1 MADIIINVKTE
12 GGEKSLKTINDLKN
26 SIKSLEEQSADLT
39 LGSEAFENSKKQIDD
54 LKKKLG
60 ELSKSQQQLDDELNQ
75 QAEQNAQKRAERMEK
90 VGNNLQKFAAGLT
103 DAFAGA
109 FIALGANEKDA
120 EEFNKTLQQGVGI
133 AIGVKGGI
141 EALVAAVELAGPAFE
156 AFNAIMAANPIGV
169 TIAAIAALAAGIYLL
184 IKALNAEETESE
196 KLTKQLEEQKLA
208 AERLKTVN
216 ANETAILEAKIG
228 LMKAQG
234 KSNAE
239 ILKAETEL
247 YEIKKKGLQQ
257 DLVQLELS
265 ANITKAKLQESLAE
279 QSLTES
285 YYRKAA
291 AVAKNLGQDKE
302 ARLLEM
308 MANKVR
314 LDDSKEITDQL
325 SKDLTAVSELK
336 NKLAVLDIQQQT
348 KVAEFNA
355 KSVEGA
361 KKKSED
367 LKKLRDQQLKD
378 EADDLQK
385 QLDELNKYNAE
396 QKALLGAQRESELD
410 DTDNFYARK
419 HAKAIKAA
427 ETALIGDEDNLKKK
441 RRLLDEQRQEEI
453 RIATQKGEDVAAIN
467 KKYAKADEDLV
478 EESFK
483 KKVAK
488 VNKYTQAVGSAL
500 NSVVG
505 AFQAYQDLQ
514 RQNEE
519 QDTKE
524 RQEALDTQ
532 LTALNATRDAELEKE
547 GLTAEQ
553 KKAINYKYA
562 MQEYELKLLEY
573 NRNTEVKKKAFE
585 QDKKLKIAQTVISTI
600 TGAVAA
606 LNGMIQTIPGPVG
619 IALGAV
625 SAAAIVATG
634 ALQVAAI
641 SKQKFDAGSPPQA
654 PTLAPPSTSGAGGDN
669 QPGPQAGPDLYR
681 IGGDT
686 NTGGGQGQRKGGGNE
701 PIKAYVV
708 SQEVTTSQNMN
719 NVIERRSSF

>member
-156 AFNAIMAANPIGV
+156 AFNAIMAANPIGA
-169 TIAAIAALAAGIYLL
+169 TIVVIAALAAGIYLL
-184 IKALNAEETESE
+184 IKALNTEETESK
-196 KLTKQLEEQKLA
+196 KLTKQLEVQKLA

-216 ANETAILEAKIG
+216 TNETAILEAKIG

-325 SKDLTAVSELK
+325 SKNLTAVSELK

-378 EADDLQK
+378 EADALQK

-396 QKALLGAQRESELD
+396 QKALLEAQRESELD
-410 DTDNFYARK
+410 SDDKFYADK
-419 HAKAIKAA
+419 HAKAIKEAQN
-427 ETALIGDEDNLKKK
+427 ALIGDEDNLSKK
-441 RRLLDEQRQEEI
+441 RKLLDEQRQEEI
-453 RIATQKGEDVAAIN
+453 RIALQTGQDISAIN
-467 KKYAKADEDLV
+467 KKYAIADEQLV
-478 EESFK
+478 EEAFK

-488 VNKYTQAVGSAL
+488 VNQYTQAVGSAL
-500 NSVVG
+500 NSVIG

-524 RQEALDTQ
+524 RQEALDIQ
-532 LTALNATRDAELEKE
+532 LEALNATRDAELEKE

-553 KKAINYKYA
+553 KKAINYKFA
-562 MQEYELKLLEY
+562 MQEYELKLAEY
-573 NRNTEVKKKAFE
+573 NKNTEIKKKAFE
-585 QDKKLKIAQTVISTI
+585 QDKKLQIATTVINTI
-600 TGAVAA
+600 TAAMGAFAS
-606 LNGMIQTIPGPVG
+606 LSSIPYVG
-619 IALGAV
+619 YVLGGLA
-625 SAAAIVATG
+625 AAAIAATG
-634 ALQVAAI
+634 AIQVAAI
-641 SKQKFDAGSPPQA
+641 SKQKFDAGSPPPA
-654 PTLAPPSTSGAGGDN
+654 PTLTPPSASSGGGDN
-669 QPGPQAGPDLYR
+669 APGPQAGPDLYR

>member
-1 MADIIINVKTE
+1 M
-12 GGEKSLKTINDLKN
+12 
-26 SIKSLEEQSADLT
+26 
-39 LGSEAFENSKKQIDD
+39 
-54 LKKKLG
+54 
-60 ELSKSQQQLDDELNQ
+60 
-75 QAEQNAQKRAERMEK
+75 
-90 VGNNLQKFAAGLT
+90 
-103 DAFAGA
+103 
-109 FIALGANEKDA
+109 
-120 EEFNKTLQQGVGI
+120 
-133 AIGVKGGI
+133 
-141 EALVAAVELAGPAFE
+141 VAAVELAGPAFE

-410 DTDNFYARK
+410 DTDNFYVRK

-453 RIATQKGEDVAAIN
+453 RIATQKGEDVAAIT
-467 KKYAKADEDLV
+467 KKHA
-478 EESFK
+478 
-483 KKVAK
+483 
-488 VNKYTQAVGSAL
+488 
-500 NSVVG
+500 
-505 AFQAYQDLQ
+505 
-514 RQNEE
+514 
-519 QDTKE
+519 
-524 RQEALDTQ
+524 
-532 LTALNATRDAELEKE
+532 
-547 GLTAEQ
+547 
-553 KKAINYKYA
+553 
-562 MQEYELKLLEY
+562 
-573 NRNTEVKKKAFE
+573 NRR
-585 QDKKLKIAQTVISTI
+585 
-600 TGAVAA
+600 
-606 LNGMIQTIPGPVG
+606 
-619 IALGAV
+619 
-625 SAAAIVATG
+625 
-634 ALQVAAI
+634 
-641 SKQKFDAGSPPQA
+641 KQSR
-654 PTLAPPSTSGAGGDN
+654 LS
-669 QPGPQAGPDLYR
+669 
-681 IGGDT
+681 
-686 NTGGGQGQRKGGGNE
+686 
-701 PIKAYVV
+701 
-708 SQEVTTSQNMN
+708 
-719 NVIERRSSF
+719 